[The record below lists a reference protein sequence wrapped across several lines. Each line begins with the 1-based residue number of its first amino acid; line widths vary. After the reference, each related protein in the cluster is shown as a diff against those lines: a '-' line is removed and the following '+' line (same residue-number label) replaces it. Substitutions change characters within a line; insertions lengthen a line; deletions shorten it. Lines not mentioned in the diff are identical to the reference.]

1 MLNVLLMMLW
11 LNGRVPTKNFTGF
24 GPLFPFRS
32 NLVAPFYKS
41 HFLFGEK
48 KQHRGRF
55 TRKTEKKKTMPIK
68 VTIN

>member
-1 MLNVLLMMLW
+1 MLIVLLMRLW
-11 LNGRVPTKNFTGF
+11 LSGRVPTKNFTGF

-41 HFLFGEK
+41 QLLFGEK
-48 KQHRGRF
+48 KATQGALYKKN
-55 TRKTEKKKTMPIK
+55 RKEKTMPIK